1 MVLSYLRK
9 QFALVRHDQDLHSTT
24 QRISAIYGRLGGGEI
39 PLAGVA
45 SELRRLM
52 IAHSDAEQPHEAHF
66 ALPAQYIADA
76 VNEILQ
82 ELSDQELL
90 ALLKRHSDITPEAAV
105 SVDPQ
110 SEGTKIANSLYIEWI
125 KCKLL
130 SRFERANHA
139 EQIAQTLESNCLE
152 QMVALMS
159 LNDHNVLNEGD
170 VDAAS

>member
-24 QRISAIYGRLGGGEI
+24 QRISVIYGRLGGGKI

-45 SELRRLM
+45 SDLRRLM

-90 ALLKRHSDITPEAAV
+90 ALLRRHSDITPEAAA